1 MRILLL
7 ASGSGTLTQAVLD
20 AAGPYSVVAVGSDL
34 PDAPVLRRAQQA
46 GVDDFC
52 VDFSAYEDRSDWNRA
67 LADVVE
73 GYQPDWI
80 VSAGLMRILGPEFVS
95 RFAGKIINTHP
106 ALLPSFPGAHA
117 VRDALDHGVH
127 VTGTTIH
134 LIDEGVDTGPII
146 RQFPIEISPTD
157 TEETL
162 HEKIKEVERAQ
173 LVRLLSDLA
182 THSLSLNG
190 RRVTLTP
197 VESESSRV

>member
-20 AAGPYSVVAVGSDL
+20 AAGPYNVVAVGSDL
-34 PDAPVLRRAQQA
+34 PDAPVLQRAEQA
-46 GVDDFC
+46 GVDAFS
-52 VDFSAYEDRSDWNRA
+52 VDFSSYADRAEWNRA
-67 LADVVE
+67 LADAVAS
-73 GYQPDWI
+73 YQPDWI

-95 RFAGKIINTHP
+95 RFAGTIINTHP

-117 VRDALDHGVH
+117 VRDALAHGVQ

-146 RQFPIEISPTD
+146 RQFPIDIRPTD

-162 HEKIKEVERAQ
+162 HERIKEVERAQ

-182 THSLSLNG
+182 THTLTLNG

-197 VESESSRV
+197 AESESSRA

>member
-7 ASGSGTLTQAVLD
+7 ASGTGTLTQAVLD
-20 AAGPYSVVAVGSDL
+20 AAGPYSVIAVGSDL
-34 PDAPVLRRAQQA
+34 PDAPVLQRAEQA
-46 GVDDFC
+46 GVDAFS
-52 VDFSAYEDRSDWNRA
+52 VDFSSYADRAEWNRA
-67 LADVVE
+67 LADAVAS
-73 GYQPDWI
+73 YQPDWI

-95 RFAGKIINTHP
+95 RFAGTIINTHP

-117 VRDALDHGVH
+117 VRDALAYGVQ

-146 RQFPIEISPTD
+146 RQFPIDIRPTD

-162 HEKIKEVERAQ
+162 HERIKEVERAQ

-182 THSLSLNG
+182 THTLTLNG

-197 VESESSRV
+197 SESESSRV

>member
-7 ASGSGTLTQAVLD
+7 ASGTGTLTQAVLD
-20 AAGPYSVVAVGSDL
+20 AAGPYSVIAVGSDL
-34 PDAPVLRRAQQA
+34 PDAPVLQRAEQA
-46 GVDDFC
+46 GVDAFS
-52 VDFSAYEDRSDWNRA
+52 VDFSSYADRAEWNRA
-67 LADVVE
+67 LADAVAS
-73 GYQPDWI
+73 YQPDWI

-95 RFAGKIINTHP
+95 RFAGTIINTHP

-117 VRDALDHGVH
+117 VRDALAHGVQ

-146 RQFPIEISPTD
+146 RQFPIDIRPTD

-162 HEKIKEVERAQ
+162 HERIKEVERAQ

-182 THSLSLNG
+182 THTLTLNG

-197 VESESSRV
+197 AESESSRV

>member
-1 MRILLL
+1 M
-7 ASGSGTLTQAVLD
+7 Q
-20 AAGPYSVVAVGSDL
+20 
-34 PDAPVLRRAQQA
+34 RAEQA
-46 GVDDFC
+46 GVDAFS
-52 VDFSAYEDRSDWNRA
+52 VDFSSYADRAEWNRA
-67 LADVVE
+67 LADAVAS
-73 GYQPDWI
+73 YQPDWI

-95 RFAGKIINTHP
+95 RFAGTIINTHP

-117 VRDALDHGVH
+117 VRDALAHGVQ

-146 RQFPIEISPTD
+146 RQFPIDIRPTD

-162 HEKIKEVERAQ
+162 HERIKEVEREQ

-182 THSLSLNG
+182 THTLTLNG

-197 VESESSRV
+197 SESESSRV

>member
-20 AAGPYSVVAVGSDL
+20 AAGPYSVIAVGSDL
-34 PDAPVLRRAQQA
+34 PDAPVLQRAEQA
-46 GVDDFC
+46 GVDAFS
-52 VDFSAYEDRSDWNRA
+52 VDFSSYADRAEWNRA
-67 LADVVE
+67 LADAVAS
-73 GYQPDWI
+73 YQPDWI

-95 RFAGKIINTHP
+95 RFAGTIINTHP

-117 VRDALDHGVH
+117 VRDALAYGVQ

-146 RQFPIEISPTD
+146 RQFPIDIRPTD

-162 HEKIKEVERAQ
+162 HERIKEVERAQ

-182 THSLSLNG
+182 THTLTLNG

-197 VESESSRV
+197 SESESSRV